1 MAKGK
6 NFGGFGGGMPNMQNM
21 MRQAQKM
28 LDEQKKIQEDL
39 KNQRLEASSG
49 GGMVTATVDG
59 EGRLVDLVI
68 KPECV
73 DPEDVEMLQ
82 DLVVTAVSEAI
93 EKAKAKEEE
102 RVNSLTGGMNIPGLN
117 F

>member
-28 LDEQKKIQEDL
+28 LEEQQKVQEQLKDE
-39 KNQRLEASSG
+39 RYEATSG
-49 GGMVTATVDG
+49 GGMVTAVVDG
-59 EGRLVDLVI
+59 EGLLKEI
-68 KPECV
+68 KINPECV

-82 DLVVTAVSEAI
+82 DLIVTAVSEAFQKI
-93 EKAKAKEEE
+93 KALEEE
-102 RVNSLTGGMNIPGLN
+102 RVNSLTGGINIPGLK

>member
-6 NFGGFGGGMPNMQNM
+6 NYGGFGGGMPNMQNM

-28 LDEQKKIQEDL
+28 IEEQQKLQEEL
-39 KNQRLEASSG
+39 KDKRFEASSG
-49 GGMVTATVDG
+49 GGMVNAVVDG
-59 EGRLVDLVI
+59 EGKLIDLTI

-82 DLVVTAVSEAI
+82 DLIVTAVSEAI
-93 EKAKAKEEE
+93 GKAKAEEDE
-102 RVNSLTGGMNIPGLN
+102 RVNSLTGGLNIPGLK